1 MFIEI
6 PKPVGRP
13 NKEILLEHMDA
24 NGYSTEVLKVK
35 GLWVVTYQG
44 QPIGL
49 RRTYRMDISKKYP
62 RTAYNNPAFAY
73 NMMERLNTLYNTNEF
88 NVLEIGNSLD

>member
-13 NKEILLEHMDA
+13 NKEIILQHMDA
-24 NGYSTEVLKVK
+24 NGYATEILKVS
-35 GLWVVTYQG
+35 GLWIVTYQG
-44 QPIGL
+44 NPIGI
-49 RRTYRMDISKKYP
+49 RRTYRMEHSKKYP

-73 NMMERLNTLYNTNEF
+73 NMMERMNTLYNTTDF